1 MPAIYY
7 TIPVH
12 FCDLTFESPAEN
24 LACDEALLDW
34 CEAGQAAEI
43 LRVWEPSKAFVVL
56 GYANRAASEAN
67 LSFCQKN
74 NIPVHRRCTG
84 GGAVLQGVG
93 VLNYSLILRTAGNGP
108 YHSIGA
114 TNNFVMQRHRAAC
127 AELLNAPVEIKGHTD
142 LAIKDV
148 TFYRNAQ

>member
-84 GGAVLQGVG
+84 GGAVLQEVG
-93 VLNYSLILRTAGNGP
+93 VLMNLNVDSAKVKTILQDTWR
-108 YHSIGA
+108 
-114 TNNFVMQRHRAAC
+114 AC
-127 AELLNAPVEIKGHTD
+127 AKPCELPLDQVSR
-142 LAIKDV
+142 LAQGKYSRDDWN
-148 TFYRNAQ
+148 FKF